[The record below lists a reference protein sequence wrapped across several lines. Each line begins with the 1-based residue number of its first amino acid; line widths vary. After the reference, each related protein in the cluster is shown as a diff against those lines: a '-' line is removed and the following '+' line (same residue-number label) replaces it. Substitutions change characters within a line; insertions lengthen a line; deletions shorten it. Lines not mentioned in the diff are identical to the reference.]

1 MSRSLRRR
9 LAAQTAN
16 GTLKRIRAVSRDK
29 YTDYF
34 TKYGVLFRNL
44 TSLSRPA
51 AARSITLGVL
61 FSSGVEYR
69 PFLRRREQ
77 TPSAHSIRNSR
88 VRPPQPNEG
97 MKLAESGENTAKGR
111 KAPKQPP
118 YGGPRARPRPASSAR
133 TAHYRVAPPRRSIKF
148 ALTDRYIYV
157 NVAPRPR
164 SCGS

>member
-16 GTLKRIRAVSRDK
+16 GTLKSIRAVSRDK

-69 PFLRRREQ
+69 PFLRRREHPPPRTVSV
-77 TPSAHSIRNSR
+77 TPAA
-88 VRPPQPNEG
+88 RPPQPNEG

-118 YGGPRARPRPASSAR
+118 HGGPRARPRPAFSAR

-148 ALTDRYIYV
+148 ALTDRYLYV

>member
-51 AARSITLGVL
+51 AAHSITLGVL

-69 PFLRRREQ
+69 PFLRRRAPPQ
-77 TPSAHSIRNSR
+77 RTVSVTPAA
-88 VRPPQPNEG
+88 RPPQPNEG

-118 YGGPRARPRPASSAR
+118 HGWPRARPRPASSAR

-157 NVAPRPR
+157 NVVPRPR